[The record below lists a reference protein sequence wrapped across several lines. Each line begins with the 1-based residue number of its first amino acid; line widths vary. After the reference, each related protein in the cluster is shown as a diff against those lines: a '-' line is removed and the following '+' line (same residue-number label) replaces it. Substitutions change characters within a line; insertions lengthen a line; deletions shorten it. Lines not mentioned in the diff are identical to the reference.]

1 MNKEQE
7 LVSIIV
13 PVYNNETFVRSAIES
28 ILAQTYKKTETIVID
43 DGSTDGTRNI
53 LESFKGKIKVV
64 TQDNQG
70 AAAARNLGAEL
81 AQGYWIAFLD
91 SDDTWLPEKL
101 ERQISEIGKRN
112 WSYTDTQFMG
122 GANDG
127 LKDSQFTKKHEGNVL
142 RKLVQGNFIS
152 TSTVMIKS
160 CVFKES
166 GGFDISLRSIQDWE
180 LWTRISEK
188 HEIAYINEPLV
199 HYRVHSASISRNTQK
214 TLPNHLKVIDT
225 IFSRAGSDPDV
236 RKLKPYSIA
245 NSYGICSHI
254 SEEEGDWK
262 FAIQCA
268 VKACQKNPK
277 NKSRWTRL
285 VKVSAKAFL
294 FFLKNKNASAN
305 RPE

>member
-1 MNKEQE
+1 MNKQKE
-7 LVSIIV
+7 LISVII
-13 PVYNNETFVRSAIES
+13 PVYNNEKFIKTAIAS
-28 ILAQTYKKTETIVID
+28 VFNQTYKKTEIIVVD
-43 DGSTDGTRNI
+43 DGSTDGTRDI
-53 LESFKGKIKVV
+53 VESLKGKVKVV
-64 TQDNQG
+64 SQDNQG
-70 AAAARNLGAEL
+70 AAAARNLGAGL

-101 ERQISEIGKRN
+101 ERQISETGKRD

-122 GANDG
+122 GANNG
-127 LKDSQFTKKHEGNVL
+127 LRDSQFTKKYEGNVL

-160 CVFKES
+160 SVFKEF
-166 GGFDISLRSIQDWE
+166 GGFDVSLRSIQDWE

-188 HEIAYINEPLV
+188 HEITYIDEPLV
-199 HYRVHSASISRNTQK
+199 HYRVHSASISRNTRK
-214 TLPNHLKVIDT
+214 TLPNHLRVIDT
-225 IFSRAGSDPDV
+225 IFSRAGSDPEV

-245 NSYGICSHI
+245 NSYGICSYI

-268 VKACQKNPK
+268 IKACQKNPK

-285 VKVSAKAFL
+285 VKLSAKALL
-294 FFLKNKNASAN
+294 FFF
-305 RPE
+305 